1 MNKTILIAVAAA
13 LAAVLARAVPA
24 VPDHPDGL
32 LDMKGALAAAA
43 KATADAYP
51 DADTVDVDSVQ
62 RTWYAPDGTS
72 VMWYDGCSKILTEK
86 GRREAASLRMGFHEF
101 YGTVE
106 VKRVE
111 IHKPDGRT
119 VPVDVAALS
128 RVTVASDQMASNIY
142 DPKYKMLSVGIPNL
156 ETGDVLRVVIRDT
169 QFRVRIPDQW
179 ADYTTFENRSP
190 ILRAVYEVHAPA
202 ARPLRHRV
210 LKSEVP
216 GTMTYT
222 NEVRD
227 GVTLHRWTARNV
239 PQMFPEP
246 DMPDPRTVT
255 QRLLLSTSED
265 WASISKWYWEIC
277 LPHMEKTTPA
287 MKAAVA
293 DLTKDCKDDRA
304 RIEALFAFVSQK
316 IRYMGITTETEAP
329 GYEPHDVNITFE
341 NRHGVCRDKA
351 ALLAAMFRLAGIDGF
366 PVIIHVGSKR
376 DEEVPLPYFNHA
388 ITAARLKDGTLILM
402 DPTDEA
408 TRELLPAYLGNRS
421 FLVATPAGDPLR
433 TSPVPP
439 AEENLVRIETQAEL
453 GADRVLRGRVAAH
466 FDGVNDNAYR
476 GYFARLKPD
485 ERSRFF
491 ESVAKRAVAG
501 ARLTSLE
508 IEPADMQDR
517 DRPLVARFG
526 FEAPDPVVRG
536 GSAAL
541 VNPPGFGNAL
551 GVVHSVLD
559 STGLEKRKYPLVT
572 TYACGIRETFS
583 LRTGDSLGAAK
594 SAPEFAPL
602 DTETLRWAPQWT
614 FRNGVLE
621 GRSEMLLKVVEFSPD
636 QYAALKSALRS
647 IEVDRRK
654 RAVMEDRGSAGA
666 APAAVAAKPAA
677 PEADSEILEAVTDCV
692 LDAAG
697 NATTTNSVRKRI
709 LTYAGV
715 KANAEVK
722 IDHLP
727 VWDEVAIPVARVTAP
742 DGAVKTLSAEET
754 NLMDQPWTGSAP
766 RYPPGRTLVASLPG
780 VVQGAVVETTVV
792 QTSKDRPFFSAAWSF
807 GGFNP
812 VQRRVVRLRAPASL
826 ALKVLDRTAGA
837 VRFTETR
844 EGDAIVRT
852 WTATNLPALSRE
864 SAMPPD
870 WAQLP
875 TVFVSSGDWAAYAR
889 ALRAAL
895 DAAATG
901 QSAAAA
907 KARELT
913 AACTN
918 KAQAARAIRDFVD
931 QSVRGA
937 GPGLADLPL
946 AAIAPADV
954 TLRDGY
960 GNGADQAVLLHAML
974 TAAGFQPSFVVAS
987 GHDARMRIHDL
998 LIAAPQ
1004 RRLFGSVLVSVD
1016 DGTGTAVLLNDT
1028 DHYTD
1033 LGASPHLRHDAL
1045 DLAAGRV
1052 AALPA
1057 PGGFESRTE
1066 TALAL
1071 DVAPDGSA
1079 LLRLRRTHYGMNN
1092 AAWRKHFSE
1101 LPPEER
1107 RRYHQEQV
1115 AGISQNAVAEG
1126 PLVTRFEGH
1135 PGLEEFAVRIDRYAV
1150 RDGDRLYFILPVSP
1164 VSLPGLTSDARANP
1178 LYWGGSSRDRVEVDV
1193 RLPEGFGQI
1202 EIAPP
1207 DLAWTNDGAGRIAM
1221 ETKRGADGSLRI
1233 TRTIDLEPV
1242 LFPATNYPALLEL
1255 DRDLKHPRLRTV
1267 MVKRESSP

>member
-1 MNKTILIAVAAA
+1 MKTTTLLVAVLA
-13 LAAVLARAVPA
+13 LAAALARAVPT
-24 VPDHPDGL
+24 VPDQPDGL
-32 LDMKGALAAAA
+32 LDMKEALAAAA
-43 KATADAYP
+43 TATAAAHP
-51 DADTVDVDSVQ
+51 DADTVDVDAIQ

-72 VMWYDGCSKILTEK
+72 VMWYDGCTKILTEK

-106 VKRVE
+106 VKRIV
-111 IHKPDGRT
+111 IHKPDGRA
-119 VPVDVAALS
+119 VPVDVASLS
-128 RVTVASDQMASNIY
+128 RVTVASDQMAANIY

-179 ADYTTFENRSP
+179 ADYTSFESQSP
-190 ILRAVYEVHAPA
+190 ILRSVYEVHAPA
-202 ARPLRHRV
+202 GRPLRHRV

-216 GTMTYT
+216 GTVIYT

-227 GVTLHRWTARNV
+227 GTTVHRWTARNV

-255 QRLLLSTSED
+255 QRLLVSTSED

-277 LPHMEKTTPA
+277 LPHMQKTTPA

-341 NRHGVCRDKA
+341 NSHGVCRDKA
-351 ALLAAMFRLAGIDGF
+351 ALLAAMFRIAGIDGF
-366 PVIIHVGSKR
+366 PVIIHVGPKR

-421 FLVATPAGDPLR
+421 FLVATPEGDPLR

-439 AEENLVRIETQAEL
+439 AEENLMRIETDAEL
-453 GADRVLRGRVAAH
+453 GADRVLRGRVTAH

-485 ERSRFF
+485 ERRRFF
-491 ESVAKRAVAG
+491 ESVAKRALPG
-501 ARLTSLE
+501 ARLTALDV
-508 IEPADMQDR
+508 EPADMQNR
-517 DRPLVARFG
+517 EQPLVAKFG
-526 FEAPDPVVRG
+526 FEAPDPMVRG
-536 GSAAL
+536 GASVL
-541 VNPPGFGNAL
+541 VTPPGFGNAL

-572 TYACGIRETFS
+572 TYACGVRESFT
-583 LRTGDSLGAAK
+583 LRPGPSIGAAR
-594 SAPEFAPL
+594 SVPEFAPL
-602 DTETLRWAPQWT
+602 DSDTLRWAPQWT
-614 FRNGVLE
+614 VRNGVLE
-621 GRSEMLLKVVEFSPD
+621 GRAELLMKVVEFSPE
-636 QYAALKSALRS
+636 QYAALKGSLKS

-654 RAVMEDRGSAGA
+654 RAVMENRPSADAGP
-666 APAAVAAKPAA
+666 APVAAAPAA
-677 PEADSEILEAVTDCV
+677 PEADSEILEAVTDCI
-692 LDAAG
+692 LDDAG
-697 NATTTNSVRKRI
+697 NATITNTVRKRI

-722 IDHLP
+722 TDFLP
-727 VWDEVAIPVARVTAP
+727 VWDAVAIPVARVTAP
-742 DGAVKTLSAEET
+742 DGTVKTLSAEET

-812 VQRRVVRLRAPASL
+812 VHRRVVRLRAPSSL
-826 ALKVLDRTAGA
+826 ALKVVARTEGVVQSA
-837 VRFTETR
+837 ETR
-844 EGDAIVRT
+844 DGDSIVRT
-852 WTATNLPALSRE
+852 WTATNLPALPRE

-870 WAQLP
+870 WAHLP
-875 TVFVSSGDWAAYAR
+875 TVFVSTGDWAAYAR
-889 ALRAAL
+889 TLRGVL
-895 DAAATG
+895 ETTATG
-901 QSAAAA
+901 QSDAAA

-913 AACTN
+913 QSCTN
-918 KAQAARAIRDFVD
+918 RAQSIRAIRDFVD
-931 QSVRGA
+931 QSIRGA

-946 AAIAPADV
+946 SAISAADV

-974 TAAGFQPSFVVAS
+974 TAAGLKPAFVVAS
-987 GHDARMRIHDL
+987 GHDTHLRIHEPL
-998 LIAAPQ
+998 LGTPQ
-1004 RRLFGSVLVSVD
+1004 RRLFGSVLVRVGD
-1016 DGTGTAVLLNDT
+1016 DAGTPVLLNDT

-1033 LGASPHLRHDAL
+1033 PGASPHLRHDAL
-1045 DLAAGRV
+1045 DLTSGAV
-1052 AALPA
+1052 AALPSPA
-1057 PGGFESRTE
+1057 DFESRTE
-1066 TALAL
+1066 TSLAL
-1071 DVAPDGSA
+1071 DVAEDGSA
-1079 LLRLRRTHYGMNN
+1079 SLRVRRTHHGMNN

-1115 AGISQNAVAEG
+1115 AGISQNAVADG
-1126 PLVTRFEGH
+1126 PLATRFEGH
-1135 PGLEEFAVRIDRYAV
+1135 PGIEEFAVQIDRFAV
-1150 RDGDRLYFILPVSP
+1150 RDGDRLYFILPLSP

-1178 LYWGGSSRDRVEVDV
+1178 VYWDGAVRDRVEIAV
-1193 RLPEGFGQI
+1193 RLPAGFGAV

-1207 DLAWTNDGAGRIAM
+1207 DLAWTGDGAGRIAT
-1221 ETKRGADGSLRI
+1221 ETKRGTDGSLRI
-1233 TRTIDLEPV
+1233 TRTVDLDPV
-1242 LFPATNYPALLEL
+1242 LFPATNYPALLDL

-1267 MVKRESSP
+1267 MVKRESKP